1 MNVFGES
8 ERSWR
13 KGRKRAVSPI
23 IATILLVAITVVLA
37 AVLYVLISGLT
48 HGTGTAPVGSAF
60 AAGNAVAGNSG
71 YTGSASACTTSTSAL
86 ASAIKTGDWTYTLTV
101 ESSSL
106 TFGSLGMEVKSS
118 GGTIATGT
126 GGFYIVNTAGNVV
139 ACGTGSF
146 AQTSWAYSTV
156 TTPGVTA
163 STPLTTLYTI
173 VIDTGSSAAINPWA
187 GQGYSFIGV
196 GVGSYSGTT
205 SPVPLP

>member
-1 MNVFGES
+1 MNVFGKS

-48 HGTGTAPVGSAF
+48 HGTGSAPIGSAF

-71 YTGSASACTTSTSAL
+71 YTGSASACTSSTGSL
-86 ASAIKTGDWTYTLTV
+86 ASAIKSGDWTYTLTV
-101 ESSSL
+101 ESSSV

-139 ACGTGSF
+139 ACGTGGSF
-146 AQTSWAYSTV
+146 AQTSWTYT

-173 VIDTGSSAAINPWA
+173 VIDTGSNAATNPWA
-187 GQGYSFIGV
+187 GLGYSFIGV

-205 SPVPLP
+205 SPVTLP